1 MTLFNENEANR
12 HGRWDMRRKKRSF
25 SEFAYSLWLWLQQNG
40 RTLKLQIISTNARL
54 FQLKLFTCVSF
65 SVCDCGNLLGLNQY
79 QSVIFDEKTKFY
91 LAWWV
96 RVCVFLMDRMGKKV
110 KLMQTQSSL
119 S

>member
-1 MTLFNENEANR
+1 
-12 HGRWDMRRKKRSF
+12 MRPTGMADETCVEIKRSF
-25 SEFAYSLWLWLQQNG
+25 SNLPIHCDFDYNKMVEHWNCKLSQRMPVYFNWNFLCAY
-40 RTLKLQIISTNARL
+40 L
-54 FQLKLFTCVSF
+54 FGCVIAVTSY
-65 SVCDCGNLLGLNQY
+65 LLGLNQY

-91 LAWWV
+91 LARCV

>member
-1 MTLFNENEANR
+1 MTLFNKIEANR
-12 HGRWDMRRKKRSF
+12 HGRWDMRRNEKIF
-25 SEFAYSLWLWLQQNG
+25 FEFAYSLWLWLQQNG

-54 FQLKLFTCVSF
+54 FQLKLFMCVSLW
-65 SVCDCGNLLGLNQY
+65 VCDCGYLLGLNQY

-91 LAWWV
+91 LAWCV